1 MLKVSSQDR
10 TNYTYRL
17 KGTAGATGWELDIE
31 IIRSCVVCCIR
42 IQPLNDSEF
51 EVADW
56 FKASLKVTY
65 RYQFCHPQVL
75 EGLALPKSAAKA

>member
-1 MLKVSSQDR
+1 MVQVSSQDC

-17 KGTAGATGWELDIE
+17 KGAAGTTGWEFDIE
-31 IIRSCVVCCIR
+31 TIRSCVVCCMR
-42 IQPLNDSEF
+42 IQPLNDSEV

-56 FKASLKVTY
+56 FEASLKVTY

-75 EGLALPKSAAKA
+75 ESLALPKSAAKA